1 MIAKKDFL
9 TIVTAF
15 FIHSLTSFLM
25 KKLTVLSAAF
35 FSFNAWAHIDCLV
48 GDYINAQGE
57 NIFSVTEQHHS
68 GILINTKTGEQI
80 TLNMLKEKQI
90 SSLWKQMH
98 WAARS
103 AQGAECAADK
113 KFKNVVCEISDT
125 NVEPKFNH
133 HSNIYL
139 NEKGELMLVRQEN

>member
-1 MIAKKDFL
+1 
-9 TIVTAF
+9 
-15 FIHSLTSFLM
+15 
-25 KKLTVLSAAF
+25 
-35 FSFNAWAHIDCLV
+35 
-48 GDYINAQGE
+48 
-57 NIFSVTEQHHS
+57 
-68 GILINTKTGEQI
+68 
-80 TLNMLKEKQI
+80 
-90 SSLWKQMH
+90 MH

-125 NVEPKFNH
+125 NVEAKFNH